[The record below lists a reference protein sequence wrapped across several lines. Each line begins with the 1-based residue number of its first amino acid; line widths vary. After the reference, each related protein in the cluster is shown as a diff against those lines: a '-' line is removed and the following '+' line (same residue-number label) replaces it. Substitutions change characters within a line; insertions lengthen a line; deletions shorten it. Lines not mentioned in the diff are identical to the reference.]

1 METVKKKPVNFG
13 TIGFALKSNIRQYA
27 MLIALIVIILFF
39 EVATN
44 GILLVPMNVT
54 NLILQNSYVLILA
67 IGKTL
72 CILTGGNIDLS
83 VGSVAAFTA
92 AIVGTLIIR
101 HKMDVTMAIVIGL
114 LIGAVIGL
122 WQGFWIAYVRIPAF
136 IVTLAGMLMFR
147 GLTNTILQGLTLS
160 PFPKSFQMISSG
172 YLPDFFP
179 FFGAKFNLTPLV
191 VSLLS
196 SILLIYWQLRKR
208 RIKIKNETEVIPRS
222 LFLFQLLFTVLAI
235 NLFAYALAV
244 YKGIPIILMILGVL
258 IGAYHFFTTKT
269 VPGRYIY
276 AMGGNE
282 KAAKLSGINTNKV
295 LFFVYLNMSIL
306 AALAGIV
313 FAARTDSAF
322 PLLGQNFEMDA
333 IASCFIGG
341 ASATGGIGTVVGT
354 IIGAL
359 VMGVLNNGMSIM
371 GLGSD
376 WQMTI
381 KGFVLLMA
389 VAFDVYSKNKAK

>member
-1 METVKKKPVNFG
+1 MENVKTKPVKFES
-13 TIGFALKSNIRQYA
+13 IGFALKSNIRQYA
-27 MLIALIVIILFF
+27 MLVALVVIMLFF
-39 EVATN
+39 QITTN

-67 IGKTL
+67 IGMTL

-83 VGSVAAFTA
+83 VGSVAAFIA
-92 AIVGTLIIR
+92 AIMGKLII
-101 HKMDVTMAIVIGL
+101 HYKMDVTLTITLGL
-114 LIGAVIGL
+114 LIGAVIGS

-136 IVTLAGMLMFR
+136 IVTLAGMLLFR
-147 GLTNTILQGLTLS
+147 GLTNTILKGLTLS
-160 PFPKSFQMISSG
+160 PFPRSFQMISSG
-172 YLPDFFP
+172 YIPDLFP
-179 FFGAKFNLTPLV
+179 FFGSKFNLTPIV
-191 VSLLS
+191 VSVVLS
-196 SILLIYWQLRKR
+196 IIFLYLQIKKR
-208 RIKIKNETEVIPRS
+208 RKKMKNETELIPRS
-222 LFLFQLLFTVLAI
+222 LFITQVLLTIVAI
-235 NLFAYALAV
+235 NLFAYALAAH
-244 YKGIPIILMILGVL
+244 KGIPIILVILGAL
-258 IGAYHFFTTKT
+258 IGGYHFFTTKT

-295 LFFVYLNMSIL
+295 LFFVYLNMSVL
-306 AALAGIV
+306 AALAGIA

-322 PLLGQNFEMDA
+322 PLLGTNFELDA
-333 IASCFIGG
+333 IAACFIGG
-341 ASATGGIGTVVGT
+341 ASATGGIGTVIGA

-371 GLGSD
+371 GIGID

-389 VAFDVYSKNKAK
+389 VAFDVYSKNKSK